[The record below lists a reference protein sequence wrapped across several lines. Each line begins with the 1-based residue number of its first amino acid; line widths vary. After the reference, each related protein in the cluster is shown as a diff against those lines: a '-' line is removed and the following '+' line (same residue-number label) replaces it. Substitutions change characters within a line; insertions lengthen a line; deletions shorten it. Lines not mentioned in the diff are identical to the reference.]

1 MINQLYDTA
10 LIAFSDPIVLLLFA
24 AVAVLWSTKSSSRY
38 KRIPGPRGLPLIG
51 NLLQWPT
58 VKPWLA
64 IDEWHKKYQSDII
77 SVNLAGLQVVILG
90 SMKRASDLHEK
101 RSALYANRPN
111 MTALV
116 EIMNF
121 EDCIFAFHQY
131 GPQWRQYRKLFNDH
145 FQAHVIP
152 KYHPSMVRE
161 AHILAQQVLKTPEKI
176 LKHLRHVYP
185 AILMDVTYGI
195 RVAPDDDY
203 FVSLAEE
210 AMSNLNISTITGTSF
225 LDIFPF
231 MKYIPSWMPGAGF
244 KRAAE
249 HARSVNIAAAMKPW
263 AATENISAPDSVVAK
278 LLDQTGNDEAL
289 SRNTATTAYLAG
301 SDTSV
306 STAQTLILALAMHPE
321 VQKKAQ
327 KELDEVVGV
336 NCLPTFEHSDQLPY
350 LSAILKEAARW
361 QTVAPFGNARRSISD
376 DVYDGYFI
384 PKGTIVA
391 ISMWSIHHDPAN
403 YPDPFT
409 FNPDRFMKGGKLNP
423 DVLDPTDVGFGLG
436 RRVCPGRFFSNDA
449 LYITFATLLSLFE
462 FAPPL
467 GADGKPIALKA
478 EMTTGIISAMDWSA
492 TVLSASS
499 SDTEP
504 TVVVTFDSAK
514 YIFNAGENTNRA
526 FLQSRRNWKRSR
538 GLFFTSIGTE
548 RASGLAGLLMT
559 LADATIPKLDIIGP
573 PGTTHFLAA
582 MRSYTFRD
590 AMPVNP
596 IEASLLPT
604 QEHLYKDENITVY
617 SIPITPS
624 FSAPDDASTMSKR
637 KRDAS
642 PSSPVKRARV
652 EEGTPP
658 KSYESLSEALDDP
671 KLSPVQLE
679 GPVAHEYRKL
689 MVKTMFP
696 ASQKSSA
703 STPSQ
708 KSGKKK
714 GKATEIA
721 VDTLPEV
728 DIYRRP
734 RIPTGFHQQLPRFA
748 YDVPMNG
755 PPTLAYIIAG
765 PRIRGKFDV
774 KRAEALGVPFGRL
787 RGQLTKGQSVT
798 FDVKV
803 GDNVEKRT
811 VRPEEC
817 VGESES
823 PGVLIILDVPS
834 PAYIPSLISSFTT
847 SSTFAKFRSHLPED
861 AKEYNVRT
869 VFHLCGRG
877 VLEDTRYIEFMNGF
891 SPDVHHVVS
900 SKDFTADPVT
910 FTSVA
915 FNQLRLN
922 RLDHEMFPLPHFCL
936 EPRRTLSALPNLPKQ
951 SMPLKASLFIKMRPF
966 SPPTVDSIY
975 SSQDLPTHDLFHPAV
990 TAQTSTNVPLPLPPS
1005 TLEKFEVAR
1014 SLVDDSIDHI
1024 IPGSGTEKAK
1034 DVVVTPLGTG
1044 SALPTKYRN
1053 VSSTL
1058 IQIPKW
1064 GSILLDAGEG
1074 SWGQLVRLFGAPNP
1088 EHVGQDV
1095 KNVETL
1101 LRDLRCIFVSH
1112 IHGDH
1117 HMGVAK
1123 ILAKRRQLDP
1133 PPTQPLYLVA
1143 LRAVHVY
1150 LREYSDIEDLGLF
1163 DGSPSGVVTIMSESL
1178 HWKRPE
1184 RYQTTGMWQLGGN
1197 EPWTDIQQSKDAA
1210 QGMYRSLGLKS
1221 FRTVDVYHRTR
1232 CYGAVIDHTDG
1243 WSIVFS
1249 GDTQPTQ
1256 NLVWAGRGA
1265 TLLIHEATM
1274 ADNQEEMARKK
1285 AHSTFGQ
1292 AVDIGKRM
1300 NAENILLTHF
1310 SARYPKLPP
1319 DALAPANS
1327 TRTPNGGS
1335 KEPIVALAF
1344 DHANIKIGDMWKLNH
1359 YMDAIQQCLKDSSDD
1374 GDEEETTLESTEVDI
1389 S

>member
-1 MINQLYDTA
+1 
-10 LIAFSDPIVLLLFA
+10 
-24 AVAVLWSTKSSSRY
+24 
-38 KRIPGPRGLPLIG
+38 
-51 NLLQWPT
+51 
-58 VKPWLA
+58 
-64 IDEWHKKYQSDII
+64 
-77 SVNLAGLQVVILG
+77 
-90 SMKRASDLHEK
+90 
-101 RSALYANRPN
+101 
-111 MTALV
+111 
-116 EIMNF
+116 
-121 EDCIFAFHQY
+121 
-131 GPQWRQYRKLFNDH
+131 
-145 FQAHVIP
+145 
-152 KYHPSMVRE
+152 
-161 AHILAQQVLKTPEKI
+161 
-176 LKHLRHVYP
+176 
-185 AILMDVTYGI
+185 
-195 RVAPDDDY
+195 
-203 FVSLAEE
+203 
-210 AMSNLNISTITGTSF
+210 
-225 LDIFPF
+225 
-231 MKYIPSWMPGAGF
+231 
-244 KRAAE
+244 
-249 HARSVNIAAAMKPW
+249 
-263 AATENISAPDSVVAK
+263 
-278 LLDQTGNDEAL
+278 
-289 SRNTATTAYLAG
+289 
-301 SDTSV
+301 
-306 STAQTLILALAMHPE
+306 
-321 VQKKAQ
+321 
-327 KELDEVVGV
+327 
-336 NCLPTFEHSDQLPY
+336 
-350 LSAILKEAARW
+350 
-361 QTVAPFGNARRSISD
+361 
-376 DVYDGYFI
+376 
-384 PKGTIVA
+384 
-391 ISMWSIHHDPAN
+391 
-403 YPDPFT
+403 
-409 FNPDRFMKGGKLNP
+409 
-423 DVLDPTDVGFGLG
+423 
-436 RRVCPGRFFSNDA
+436 
-449 LYITFATLLSLFE
+449 
-462 FAPPL
+462 
-467 GADGKPIALKA
+467 
-478 EMTTGIISAMDWSA
+478 MDWSA

-538 GLFFTSIGTE
+538 GIFFSSIGTE

-559 LADATIPKLDIIGP
+559 LADATIPKLDIVGP

-596 IEASLLPT
+596 IEASLSLT

-617 SIPITPS
+617 SIPIMPTL
-624 FSAPDDASTMSKR
+624 SALDGALTMSKR
-637 KRDAS
+637 KRDTS

-658 KSYESLSEALDDP
+658 KSYETLSEALNDP
-671 KLSPVQLE
+671 KLNPVRLE

-703 STPSQ
+703 SSPSQ
-708 KSGKKK
+708 KSGQKK
-714 GKATEIA
+714 GKATDIA
-721 VDTLPEV
+721 IDMLPEVPSDRANV

-734 RIPTGFHQQLPRFA
+734 RIPSGFHQQLPRFA
-748 YDVPMNG
+748 YEAAMNG

-787 RGQLTKGQSVT
+787 RGQLTKGQTVT

-811 VRPEEC
+811 IRPEEC

-823 PGVLIILDVPS
+823 PGVLIILDVPT

-847 SSTFAKFRSHLPED
+847 SSTFAKFRSHQPED

-869 VFHLCGRG
+869 VFHLCGKG

-891 SPDVHHVVS
+891 SPGVYHVVS
-900 SKDFTADPVT
+900 SKDFAADPVT

-922 RLDHEMFPLPHFCL
+922 QLDQEMFPLPHFSL
-936 EPRRTLSALPNLPKQ
+936 EARRTLSTLPNLPKQ
-951 SMPLKASLFIKMRPF
+951 TIPLKAGLFIKMRPF
-966 SPPTVDSIY
+966 SPPTVDAIY

-990 TAQTSTNVPLPLPPS
+990 TAQISTNVPLPLPPS

-1014 SLVDDSIDHI
+1014 TLVGDSIDHVT
-1024 IPGSGTEKAK
+1024 PGSGTEKAK
-1034 DVVVTPLGTG
+1034 DVIVTPLGTG

-1058 IQIPKW
+1058 IRIPKW

-1074 SWGQLVRLFGAPNP
+1074 SWGQLIRLFGAPNP
-1088 EHVGQDV
+1088 ERARQDV
-1095 KNVETL
+1095 ENVETF
-1101 LRDLRCIFVSH
+1101 LRDLRCLFVSH

-1143 LRAVHVY
+1143 LRAAHVY

-1163 DGSPSGVVTIMSESL
+1163 DSSPSGVVTIMSESL

-1197 EPWTDIQQSKDAA
+1197 ESWTDIQRSQDAA
-1210 QGMYRSLGLKS
+1210 QEMCSSLGLKS

-1232 CYGAVIDHTDG
+1232 CYGAVIDHSDG

-1274 ADNQEEMARKK
+1274 ADDQEEMAKKK

-1292 AVDIGKRM
+1292 AVDIGRRM

-1319 DALAPANS
+1319 DALAPVNS
-1327 TRTPNGGS
+1327 TKALTGGP
-1335 KEPIVALAF
+1335 KEPIIALAF

-1359 YMDAIQQCLKDSSDD
+1359 YMDAIQQCLRDSSDD
-1374 GDEEETTLESTEVDI
+1374 GDEEEITLESTEVDI